1 MKALDLV
8 ERDTALLVLALAV
21 ASWVAGL
28 GNAISV
34 LLGGG
39 FMVINFRVIRML
51 VARALGGRKQAVAEG
66 STGAAESPS
75 AWQTWPLFV
84 GKLLLGIA
92 LIAGVLYQ
100 FPVEPLSFAAGTTA
114 LLLVILLR
122 GLSGGLADEA
132 GTSESSPTEN

>member
-51 VARALGGRKQAVAEG
+51 VGRAVSSSRRAPG
-66 STGAAESPS
+66 SES
-75 AWQTWPLFV
+75 
-84 GKLLLGIA
+84 
-92 LIAGVLYQ
+92 
-100 FPVEPLSFAAGTTA
+100 AAGRRTGHA
-114 LLLVILLR
+114 R
-122 GLSGGLADEA
+122 
-132 GTSESSPTEN
+132 P

>member
-51 VARALGGRKQAVAEG
+51 VGRAVSSSRRAPGSESAAGRR
-66 STGAAESPS
+66 
-75 AWQTWPLFV
+75 TWPLFI

-114 LLLVILLR
+114 LLLVIVLR
-122 GLSGGLADEA
+122 GISGGLADAA
-132 GTSESSPTEN
+132 GTSESSPPEN

>member
-51 VARALGGRKQAVAEG
+51 VGRAVSSSRRALGSESAAGRR
-66 STGAAESPS
+66 
-75 AWQTWPLFV
+75 TWPLFI

-114 LLLVILLR
+114 LLLVIVLR
-122 GLSGGLADEA
+122 GISGGLADEA